1 MGAGANQ
8 SLKEVRPPSAI
19 LPEFSQITQMSI
31 VEVKLIW
38 VF

>member
-1 MGAGANQ
+1 MGAGAYQ
-8 SLKEVRPPSAI
+8 GLKEVRPPFAI
-19 LPEFSQITQMSI
+19 LPAFSPITQMSI